1 MGFGKSLKKA
11 FKKTTKVI
19 KKGWKEA
26 LGWADDAWM
35 KDYVLPAAAAAV
47 GAYAGGPMGAIA
59 AASVVQGGRT
69 MHMQAKADKQQL
81 AIANQQAA
89 AAAAAAAVP
98 VGTSVAAQQAVN
110 AETADINYAT
120 ERRRAMSTADT
131 TLSSARL
138 QRWAKNG
145 KRKTL

>member
-1 MGFGKSLKKA
+1 MGLGKSLKKA
-11 FKKTTKVI
+11 WKKTF
-19 KKGWKEA
+19 GWV
-26 LGWADDAWM
+26 DDGWM
-35 KDYVLPAAAAAV
+35 KDFVLPTVAAIG
-47 GAYAGGPMGAIA
+47 GAIVGGPMGAVA
-59 AASVVQGGRT
+59 AAGVYQGGRT
-69 MHMQAKADKQQL
+69 MHLQGKAEKQQQ

-89 AAAAAAAVP
+89 AAAMP
-98 VGTSVAAQQAVN
+98 VATSVAEQKKAS